1 VLTAP
6 DEILRSL
13 ETIFAG
19 RRVALVCRGVRLP
32 AARGWSMSHFVT
44 LGRGLV
50 ILASVAVVVAIG
62 YFVGQAFG
70 SSVGVIAAVILSPVV
85 VMVAVTMFRRESA
98 DAMRLRAP
106 DGPCRDDWVL
116 PLIPGVG
123 VWGADLL
130 DPRRYV
136 RLLDRGD
143 RPVLVLDRGTLLH
156 DARLGPPMGPLVP
169 SGRFPEPEVL
179 AVSKLPAGA
188 SLGSGISALACTPQF
203 LQPLYASLLLGVQ
216 WEGRAILGLVLVVVA
231 AFLILRDPKTR
242 RWIGLGWLGPT
253 IVVGPGWLRDARGNV
268 FTVADSVLIV
278 EFDGCVR
285 CVRRDVVVKFYLSC
299 GVRPDRASS
308 AAHKGRFRRALD
320 VALRS
325 VGIGA
330 EDPPAEDMPTGG
342 DPLRLLLS
350 SWTYPEPR
358 PDLAM
363 RD

>member
-1 VLTAP
+1 MPAS
-6 DEILRSL
+6 DEVLRSL

-19 RRVALVCRGVRLP
+19 RRVALVCRGMRLP
-32 AARGWSMSHFVT
+32 AARGWSVSHFVT

-50 ILASVAVVVAIG
+50 ILTLVAAVVAVG

-70 SSVGVIAAVILSPVV
+70 SSVGAVAAVVLSPVV
-85 VMVAVTMFRRESA
+85 VVVTVTMFRRESA

-116 PLIPGVG
+116 PLIPRVAA
-123 VWGADLL
+123 WGEDLL
-130 DPRRYV
+130 DPKRYL

-156 DARLGPPMGPLVP
+156 DARLGPPMGPLAP

-179 AVSKLPAGA
+179 PVSKLPGGA
-188 SLGSGISALACTPQF
+188 SLGSGVSVLAPAFHF
-203 LQPLYASLLLGVQ
+203 LQPLSASLLLGVQ
-216 WEGRAILGLVLVVVA
+216 WDERAILGLVLVVVA

-253 IVVGPGWLRDARGNV
+253 IVVGPGWLHDARGNV

-285 CVRRDVVVKFYLSC
+285 CVRRDVVVKFYLSR
-299 GVRPDRASS
+299 GVRPDRAWSD
-308 AAHKGRFRRALD
+308 AHKGTFRRALD
-320 VALRS
+320 AALRS

-330 EDPPAEDMPTGG
+330 EGPQAEDMPTRD

-350 SWTYPEPR
+350 NWTYPEPR
-358 PDLAM
+358 PELAI